1 VEISRLPGAIGSR
14 AKQILN
20 REMRVDDVDEVTAA
34 ALRARRGDPAAARSF
49 VTATQRDV
57 WRTCANLVDRASAD
71 DLTQE
76 TYARAFAALH
86 RFAGRS
92 SARTWLL
99 AIARRV
105 CADAIRDVVR
115 SRSVRS
121 PMPHHAADPADAVT
135 LDALLATLPRDRR
148 EAFVL
153 TQLVGLSY
161 AEAADVC
168 GCPVGTV
175 RSRVARARAD
185 LVASYGDD
193 AGRAASR

>member
-1 VEISRLPGAIGSR
+1 VADEIT
-14 AKQILN
+14 
-20 REMRVDDVDEVTAA
+20 EA
-34 ALRARRGDPAAARSF
+34 ALRARSGDSASARAF
-49 VTATQRDV
+49 VSATQTDV
-57 WRTCANLVDRASAD
+57 WRLCAHLSSRSFAD

-76 TYARAFAALH
+76 TYARAFASLH

-99 AIARRV
+99 SIARRV
-105 CADAIRDVVR
+105 CADAVRAAVR
-115 SRSVRS
+115 SRTWE
-121 PMPHHAADPADAVT
+121 PDIAGIATDPADSVT
-135 LDALLATLPRDRR
+135 LQSLLDALDRDRR

-168 GCPVGTV
+168 ACPVGTI

-185 LVASYGDD
+185 LVSAFG
-193 AGRAASR
+193 GGASRSASG

>member
-1 VEISRLPGAIGSR
+1 
-14 AKQILN
+14 
-20 REMRVDDVDEVTAA
+20 MDELDPITEA
-34 ALRARRGDPAAARSF
+34 ALSARRGDAASAAAF
-49 VTATQRDV
+49 VRATQTDV
-57 WRTCANLVDRASAD
+57 WRLCAHLSTRDAAD

-76 TYARAFAALH
+76 TYARAFASLH

-99 AIARRV
+99 SIARRV
-105 CADAIRDVVR
+105 CADAVR
-115 SRSVRS
+115 AAVRARSLTPVERA
-121 PMPHHAADPADAVT
+121 AADPADAVT
-135 LDALLATLPRDRR
+135 LRALLGALDPERR

-168 GCPVGTV
+168 CCPVGTI

-185 LVASYGDD
+185 LVTAFGGTARSASG
-193 AGRAASR
+193 

>member
-1 VEISRLPGAIGSR
+1 MDAVTETALQARHGDAASAGA
-14 AKQILN
+14 
-20 REMRVDDVDEVTAA
+20 
-34 ALRARRGDPAAARSF
+34 F
-49 VTATQRDV
+49 VRATQTDV
-57 WRTCANLVDRASAD
+57 WRLCAHLSSRDSAD

-76 TYARAFAALH
+76 TYARAFASLH

-99 AIARRV
+99 SIARRV
-105 CADAIRDVVR
+105 CADAVRAAVR
-115 SRSVRS
+115 SRSAPPDLRGA
-121 PMPHHAADPADAVT
+121 PDPAESVT
-135 LDALLATLPRDRR
+135 LRALLDALDGDRR

-168 GCPVGTV
+168 GCPVGTI

-185 LVASYGDD
+185 LVAAFG
-193 AGRAASR
+193 GGAARSASG

>member
-1 VEISRLPGAIGSR
+1 
-14 AKQILN
+14 
-20 REMRVDDVDEVTAA
+20 VDELDAVTDA
-34 ALRARRGDPAAARSF
+34 ALRARRGDEASAAAF
-49 VTATQRDV
+49 VRATQADV
-57 WRTCANLVDRASAD
+57 WRLCAHLSSRDSAD

-76 TYARAFAALH
+76 TYARAFASLH

-105 CADAIRDVVR
+105 CADAVRAAVR
-115 SRSVRS
+115 SRS
-121 PMPHHAADPADAVT
+121 MPSSATAVVDPAESVA
-135 LDALLATLPRDRR
+135 LRALLDVLDGGRR

-168 GCPVGTV
+168 GCPVGTI

-185 LVASYGDD
+185 LVTAFG
-193 AGRAASR
+193 GASRSASG

>member
-1 VEISRLPGAIGSR
+1 MDE
-14 AKQILN
+14 
-20 REMRVDDVDEVTAA
+20 VDEVTAA
-34 ALRARRGDPAAARSF
+34 ALRARRGDAAAAAAF
-49 VTATQRDV
+49 VHATQRDV
-57 WRTCANLVDRASAD
+57 WRLCAHLVDRASAD
-71 DLTQE
+71 DLTQD
-76 TYARAFAALH
+76 TYARAFGALH

-105 CADAIRDVVR
+105 CADTIRSAVR
-115 SRSVRS
+115 SRSARIS
-121 PMPHHAADPADAVT
+121 PATPVADPAEGVVLQGL
-135 LDALLATLPRDRR
+135 LDGLAFDRR

-185 LVASYGDD
+185 LVAAYGEG
-193 AGRAASR
+193 AGRAASG

>member
-1 VEISRLPGAIGSR
+1 MEWTAVE
-14 AKQILN
+14 
-20 REMRVDDVDEVTAA
+20 DVDEVTAA
-34 ALRARRGDPAAARSF
+34 ALRARRGDEASASQF
-49 VTATQRDV
+49 VRATQADV
-57 WRTCANLVDRASAD
+57 WRLCANLGSRAATE

-76 TYARAFAALH
+76 TYARAFASLH

-105 CADAIRDVVR
+105 CADAVRDAVRVR
-115 SRSVRS
+115 SVPADRSNS
-121 PMPHHAADPADAVT
+121 AGDPADSVT
-135 LDALLATLPRDRR
+135 VRALLDRLQPERR

-168 GCPVGTV
+168 GCPVGTI

-185 LVASYGDD
+185 LVEGFGRGSA
-193 AGRAASR
+193 RAAR

>member
-1 VEISRLPGAIGSR
+1 MDELDAIT
-14 AKQILN
+14 
-20 REMRVDDVDEVTAA
+20 EA
-34 ALRARRGDPAAARSF
+34 ALRARRGDSASAGAF
-49 VTATQRDV
+49 VRATQADV
-57 WRTCANLVDRASAD
+57 WRLCAHLSSRDAAD

-76 TYARAFAALH
+76 TYARAFASLH

-105 CADAIRDVVR
+105 CADAVRTAVR
-115 SRSVRS
+115 SRSVR
-121 PMPHHAADPADAVT
+121 AVDERLTADPAESVT
-135 LDALLATLPRDRR
+135 LRALLDALDPERR

-168 GCPVGTV
+168 GCPVGTI
-175 RSRVARARAD
+175 RSRVSRARSD
-185 LVASYGDD
+185 LVTAFG
-193 AGRAASR
+193 GGASRTASG

>member
-1 VEISRLPGAIGSR
+1 MDG
-14 AKQILN
+14 
-20 REMRVDDVDEVTAA
+20 VDEITAA
-34 ALRARRGDPAAARSF
+34 ALRARRGDPGAARSF
-49 VTATQRDV
+49 VNATQRDV
-57 WRTCANLVDRASAD
+57 WRACANLVDRASAD

-76 TYARAFAALH
+76 TYARAFTALH

-105 CADAIRDVVR
+105 CADAIRDAVR
-115 SRSVRS
+115 SRSVRAPS
-121 PMPHHAADPADAVT
+121 PNQAADPADAVT
-135 LDALLATLPRDRR
+135 LDALLATLPPDRR

-153 TQLVGLSY
+153 TQLVGLRY
-161 AEAADVC
+161 AEVAEVC

-185 LVASYGDD
+185 LVAAYGDD